1 MNTKSSTEAELVGAS
16 DGAGQILWTTYFLK
30 EQGYDVQETT
40 LYQDNQSAELLEK
53 NGCMSSTQL
62 SRHINIRYFFL
73 KDRID
78 KGELNVE
85 HCPTERMVAD
95 FFSKPLQGSKF
106 IEFRNIIMGIC

>member
-1 MNTKSSTEAELVGAS
+1 MDYV
-16 DGAGQILWTTYFLK
+16 FLK

-53 NGCMSSTQL
+53 NGRMSSTQRT
-62 SRHINIRYFFL
+62 RHINIRYLFL

-95 FFSKPLQGSKF
+95 FFSKPLQESKF
-106 IEFRNIIMGIC
+106 IEFRNIIMEIC